1 MEVLEYNRYMHSLYT
16 QSCLGCDMVV
26 LDMTWQACGQ

>member
-1 MEVLEYNRYMHSLYT
+1 MAMLEHNRNMHSLYT

-26 LDMTWQACGQ
+26 LGLAGL